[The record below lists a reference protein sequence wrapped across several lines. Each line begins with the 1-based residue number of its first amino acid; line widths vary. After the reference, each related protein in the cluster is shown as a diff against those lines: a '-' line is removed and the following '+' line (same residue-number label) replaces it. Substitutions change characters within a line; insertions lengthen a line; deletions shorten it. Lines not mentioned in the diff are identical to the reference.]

1 MTYREYLATLTTEE
15 QAKFKKDFIRENG
28 EAVYEDILDEEY
40 KKEEMA
46 EK

>member
-1 MTYREYLATLTTEE
+1 MTYREYLATLTEKE
-15 QAKFKKDFIRENG
+15 QEKFKKDFVRENG

-40 KKEEMA
+40 EE